1 METKSTDKEIL
12 IKGLKQL
19 GLSLLLMFI
28 GPSFLYL
35 ILSNKDKQFYIVL
48 LILGIIICSL
58 AVYFAFKGINTILK
72 SLFES
77 NKTK

>member
-12 IKGLKQL
+12 LKGLKQL

-35 ILSNKDKQFYIVL
+35 ILSNKDKPFYIIL
-48 LILGIIICSL
+48 LIISILVCCLAII
-58 AVYFAFKGINTILK
+58 FAFKGINTILK

-77 NKTK
+77 NKTR

>member
-1 METKSTDKEIL
+1 MKTKSTDKEIL
-12 IKGLKQL
+12 LKGLKQL

-35 ILSNKDKQFYIVL
+35 ILSNKDKPFYIVL
-48 LILGIIICSL
+48 LILGILVCCLAII
-58 AVYFAFKGINTILK
+58 FAFVGINTILI